1 MPHLNELATEGVEL
15 IHPPDHIASMDASPG
30 LLIPFDNSYARLP
43 ERFYA
48 RVHPTAVATPSLI
61 RVNEALALEL
71 GIDPQAL
78 ASPEGV
84 AVLAGNRIA
93 DGSDPIAMAYAGH
106 QFGNFVPQLGD
117 GRAILIGEV
126 VDRSG
131 TRRDIHLKGAGRTPF
146 SRMGDGRAAL
156 GPVLREYIVSEA
168 FAALG
173 IPTTRALAAV
183 ITGEWVYRETPLPG
197 AILARVASSH
207 IRVGTFQ
214 FFAARKDADAI
225 RTLADYTIA
234 RHYPD
239 LADSPEKYRGLLSAL
254 VARQAN
260 LIAQWMHVG
269 FIHGVMNTDNTSVAG
284 ETIDFGPCAFMDTY
298 HPSTVFSSIDQ
309 GGRYAFANQPA
320 IANWNLVRFAETLL
334 PLLGDTQEEAVAAAQ
349 ERIDAFGALF
359 QTAIADGYATKLGL
373 TNRTPDDIALIQ
385 DFLTVMANGEADFTL
400 TFRALSEAA
409 ETPDKEPELRALFT
423 ETVPLDDWLARW
435 RQRLEKESRTASQ
448 IATAMRSA
456 NPVIIPRNHQIE
468 AAIKAAVSSNDLGP
482 FHRLVDELARPFDD
496 RPGIDDLKLP
506 PKPEEIVHATFCG
519 T

>member
-1 MPHLNELATEGVEL
+1 
-15 IHPPDHIASMDASPG
+15 
-30 LLIPFDNSYARLP
+30 
-43 ERFYA
+43 
-48 RVHPTAVATPSLI
+48 
-61 RVNEALALEL
+61 
-71 GIDPQAL
+71 
-78 ASPEGV
+78 
-84 AVLAGNRIA
+84 
-93 DGSDPIAMAYAGH
+93 
-106 QFGNFVPQLGD
+106 
-117 GRAILIGEV
+117 
-126 VDRSG
+126 
-131 TRRDIHLKGAGRTPF
+131 
-146 SRMGDGRAAL
+146 MGDGRAAL

-400 TFRALSEAA
+400 TFRALSDAA
-409 ETPDKEPELRALFT
+409 DTTDKERELRALFT
-423 ETVPLDDWLARW
+423 ETAPLDDWLARW
-435 RQRLEKESRTASQ
+435 RQRLEKESRPP
-448 IATAMRSA
+448 SA
-456 NPVIIPRNHQIE
+456 NRHC
-468 AAIKAAVSSNDLGP
+468 D
-482 FHRLVDELARPFDD
+482 ARGEPSHHPAQPSD
-496 RPGIDDLKLP
+496 RSGNQSRRV
-506 PKPEEIVHATFCG
+506 EQ
-519 T
+519 

>member
-1 MPHLNELATEGVEL
+1 
-15 IHPPDHIASMDASPG
+15 MDVSPG

-48 RVHPTAVATPSLI
+48 HVQPTPVARPSLI
-61 RVNEALALEL
+61 RVNEGLANDLRL
-71 GIDPQAL
+71 DPQAL
-78 ASPEGV
+78 ASPDGV
-84 AVLAGNRIA
+84 AVLAGNRVA

-106 QFGNFVPQLGD
+106 QFGSFVPQLGD

-126 VDRSG
+126 FDRSG

-168 FAALG
+168 FAALR

-183 ITGEWVYRETPLPG
+183 TTGEYVYREEPLPG

-225 RTLADYTIA
+225 RALADYTIA
-234 RHYPD
+234 RHYSD
-239 LADSPEKYRGLLSAL
+239 LTDRPEKYRGLLSAV

-269 FIHGVMNTDNTSVAG
+269 FIHGVMNTDNSSVAG

-298 HPSTVFSSIDQ
+298 HPATLFSSVDR

-334 PLLGDTQEEAVAAAQ
+334 PLLGETQEEAVAAAQ

-359 QTAIADGYATKLGL
+359 QTAIVDGYAKKLGL
-373 TNRTPDDIALIQ
+373 SNRTTDDSVLIQ

-400 TFRALSEAA
+400 SFRTLSDLVEDA
-409 ETPDKEPELRALFT
+409 EKENQMRALFRDAA
-423 ETVPLDDWLARW
+423 PLEDWLGRW
-435 RQRLEKESRTASQ
+435 RQRLERETPAPAE
-448 IATAMRSA
+448 IATVMRA
-456 NPVIIPRNHQIE
+456 VNPVIIPRNHQIE
-468 AAIKAAVSSNDLGP
+468 AVIQAALKSNDLAP
-482 FHRLVDELARPFDD
+482 FHRLVDELERPFDD
-496 RPGIDDLKLP
+496 RPGIEDLKQP
-506 PKPEEIVHATFCG
+506 PKPEEVVHATFCG